1 MSSAAYVR
9 VLGVQVNTNE
19 RCEPMWMSRQYL
31 SCPCDWCNEKFCM
44 ICDEEFTPHP
54 WRDYAGREIHGSGAV
69 VLCPKCEEQEQ

>member
-1 MSSAAYVR
+1 
-9 VLGVQVNTNE
+9 
-19 RCEPMWMSRQYL
+19 
-31 SCPCDWCNEKFCM
+31 M